1 MSDLSAWQSNPI
13 EAAKRSLSFPKS
25 ARILRS
31 ADFRRVYDEGFRVS
45 SPYFTAFCAAAKEP
59 KGPRIGLAVSRAT
72 GKAVVRN
79 RVKRRLR
86 EAVRREL
93 WRLEPRWEIVINAR
107 QAALTAPLAEL
118 RRAMERLFSRCQ
130 S

>member
-1 MSDLSAWQSNPI
+1 MSEPSAWQSKPI
-13 EAAKRSLSFPKS
+13 EAAKRRLSFPKS

-59 KGPRIGLAVSRAT
+59 RGPRVGLAVSRAA
-72 GKAVVRN
+72 GGAVVRN
-79 RVKRRLR
+79 RIKRRLR
-86 EAVRREL
+86 EAVRHEL
-93 WRLEPRWEIVINAR
+93 WRLEPKWEIVINAR
-107 QAALTAPLAEL
+107 AAAFTAPFTDLV
-118 RRAMERLFSRCQ
+118 RAMERVFSRCR